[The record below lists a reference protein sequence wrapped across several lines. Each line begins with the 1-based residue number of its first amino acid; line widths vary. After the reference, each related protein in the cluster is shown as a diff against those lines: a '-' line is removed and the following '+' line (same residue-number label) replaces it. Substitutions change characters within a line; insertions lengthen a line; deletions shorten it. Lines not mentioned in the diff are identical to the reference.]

1 MRMDE
6 VEGLIDAD
14 SYRIDIDRLDP
25 IDRDSSPYMEIEAQ
39 IEHWGGGQTPLKFR
53 LDGSGED
60 WKQQIVYTVG
70 HELSGQPDQT
80 IPVFE
85 ISLPG
90 PQGFE
95 NANGVNDRHENDGMS
110 AYTSHLRSLF
120 VKEDTHGR
128 LNGLG
133 TVGKCLSLSQDQPVI
148 LYLNGIDRVPG
159 RAQSTFFEV
168 LERNPRIQ
176 YGIDVEGKAENL
188 YVFSSTDSTADREKI
203 DRKLRSLLGATY
215 TRD

>member
-1 MRMDE
+1 M
-6 VEGLIDAD
+6 EGIKDPINAD
-14 SYRIDIDRLDP
+14 SYQIDIDCFDP
-25 IDRDSSPYMEIEAQ
+25 VDRESSLYKKIDAQ
-39 IEHWGGGQTPLKFR
+39 IKHWEGGQTPLKFR

-60 WKQQIVYTVG
+60 WKKQIVYTAG
-70 HELSGQPDQT
+70 LDLSGQSGRT

-95 NANGVNDRHENDGMS
+95 RVNDPKNRHDSDEMS
-110 AYTSHLRSLF
+110 AYNSHLRSLF
-120 VKEDTHGR
+120 VEEDIHER
-128 LNGLG
+128 LTGLG
-133 TVGKCLSLSQDQPVI
+133 PIGKCLSLSQDQPVI

-159 RAQSTFFEV
+159 RAQSMFFEV

-176 YGIDVEGKAENL
+176 YGIDIEGKAENL
-188 YVFSSTDSTADREKI
+188 FIFTSTDSTADRENL

-215 TRD
+215 SQD